1 MGSQLP
7 DQGLNPG
14 PRALSSENSE
24 PQPRD
29 HRALPQTDNV
39 DAHILQLIPSGSPA
53 LTLRDSPRGQMAA
66 LIPTGSRALTTGSR
80 GLACKG
86 RSQGLWTLTQSLAAE
101 GRCGSPGPRL
111 LLHPRPCPSP
121 APSPAGCELSCP
133 GRDTFTIWTQKV
145 VSTAVMVR
153 PISRRMRNCSTMQ
166 SREW

>member
-29 HRALPQTDNV
+29 RRALPQTDNV

-66 LIPTGSRALTTGSR
+66 LIPTGSRALMAGQQISTYKVFREFLIKRKDYKENFITSEVAKEWLQKQRGEERGSLLTTA
-80 GLACKG
+80 ACLSD
-86 RSQGLWTLTQSLAAE
+86 RHWASQNE
-101 GRCGSPGPRL
+101 K
-111 LLHPRPCPSP
+111 
-121 APSPAGCELSCP
+121 API
-133 GRDTFTIWTQKV
+133 RQ
-145 VSTAVMVR
+145 R
-153 PISRRMRNCSTMQ
+153 
-166 SREW
+166 